1 MASTLLLFHAITI
14 SNLIFIDRLKREIA
28 IIGGGA
34 AGIFCAIL
42 LSEDKNLRISI
53 FEKSGELLKKV
64 KISGGGRCNVTH
76 RYSSPSQFAK
86 KYPRGSSILKK
97 NFDQFSPSHFV
108 EWMERKGVKLKTEE
122 DGRMFPTTDNSQTI
136 IDLFLRELK
145 KENVTIHFDSE
156 ITTILP
162 KDGRIELTCN
172 TKKRVFDRVILAM
185 GGPQK
190 ERDLDFLS
198 PLKIA
203 TISPAPSLF
212 TFKIQDKALTDLMG
226 LSVNDVEVKI
236 IGSAYREI
244 GPVLITH
251 WGLSG
256 PGILKLSAWA
266 AFHLRALNYRFHIN
280 VNWLGDGN
288 FESAHSEIQ
297 DLITKHSQAKVSNQ
311 KIDKIPNRLWSYFL
325 AQCEIPE
332 SKKWSELSKKEI
344 HRLIDTLIRS
354 EYNINGKTTY
364 KEEFVTAGGIHTD
377 EIETSTMALK
387 KHPNIFCIGEITNI
401 DGITGGF
408 NFQNCWTSAAVC
420 ANRILKNQF

>member
-1 MASTLLLFHAITI
+1 MKK
-14 SNLIFIDRLKREIA
+14 DIA

-42 LSEDKNLRISI
+42 LAEDKNVRISI
-53 FEKSGELLKKV
+53 FEKTNELLKKV

-76 RYSSPSQFAK
+76 RFSSPSQFAK
-86 KYPRGSSILKK
+86 NYPRGGTILKK
-97 NFDQFSPSHFV
+97 NFDQFSPNQFV
-108 EWMERKGVKLKTEE
+108 EWIERKGVKLKTEA

-145 KENVTIHFDSE
+145 KEAITIHFNTEVSS
-156 ITTILP
+156 ILP
-162 KDGRIELTCN
+162 KDDKVELTFQG
-172 TKKRVFDRVILAM
+172 KKQAFDRVILAI

-190 ERDLDFLS
+190 ERDLEFLS
-198 PLKIA
+198 ALDIT

-212 TFKIQDKALTDLMG
+212 TFKIQDEALTELMG
-226 LSVNDVEVKI
+226 LSVQDVEVKI
-236 IGSAYREI
+236 IGSSYKET

-266 AFHLRALNYRFHIN
+266 AFHLQALNYQFQIN
-280 VNWLGDGN
+280 VNWLGDSN
-288 FESAHSEIQ
+288 FEAANSMIQ
-297 DLITKHSQAKVSNQ
+297 DLISKHNQAKVSNQ

-325 AQCEIPE
+325 IRCEIDG
-332 SKKWSELSKKEI
+332 SKKWSELSKKETN
-344 HRLIDTLIRS
+344 RLIDTLIRS
-354 EYNINGKTTY
+354 EYCINGKTTY

-377 EIETSTMALK
+377 AIDTSSMALK

-420 ANRILKNQF
+420 AQHILKEYSKS